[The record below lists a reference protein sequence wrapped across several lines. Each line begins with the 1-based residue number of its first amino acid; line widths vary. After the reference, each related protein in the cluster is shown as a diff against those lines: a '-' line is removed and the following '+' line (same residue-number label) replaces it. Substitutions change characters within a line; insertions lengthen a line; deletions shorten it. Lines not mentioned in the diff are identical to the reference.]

1 MVEGTKNSPYEGGI
15 FELSITIPEG
25 YPEKMP
31 RVICKTQIYHCN
43 ISTNGNVRLPEKWLN
58 TFTMVSIVNSFRT
71 LLI

>member
-31 RVICKTQIYHCN
+31 RVICKT
-43 ISTNGNVRLPEKWLN
+43 
-58 TFTMVSIVNSFRT
+58 
-71 LLI
+71 